1 MWMRPDMSGVLV
13 TRRVHEGI
21 EFFTVGEC
29 GKKLDAAVLSWLVIW
44 ALNNSKNLKYQIDGG
59 WNKIGS
65 KGFMEAQL

>member
-1 MWMRPDMSGVLV
+1 MSGVLV